1 MVSGLRTYDESKPYL
16 PGVVEATKGALV
28 SDWMVAKDAI
38 VGTSPMKL
46 PDRCV
51 ECGRRISGGRRV
63 ETTLYWYPR
72 WIWVGI
78 LWGVFPAILL
88 YFASRRRLEIS
99 YSLCSDDDRSLRKRK
114 RVAMAAWALFLALLI
129 ATVVTQGNRVYLIAA
144 FVLLF
149 VALILHMMAGVPL
162 TVAGHEDGVF
172 GIKGFGKEFLSTAG
186 ESGTAEAPES

>member
-1 MVSGLRTYDESKPYL
+1 
-16 PGVVEATKGALV
+16 V
-28 SDWMVAKDAI
+28 SDWIVAKDAI

-51 ECGRRISGGRRV
+51 ECGREASGGRRV

-99 YSLCSDDDRSLRKRK
+99 YSLCPDDDRSLRKRK
-114 RVAMAAWALFLALLI
+114 RVAMGIWALFVAF
-129 ATVVTQGNRVYLIAA
+129 VIAA
-144 FVLLF
+144 VATHFNRFCMIAALVLFF
-149 VALILHMMAGVPL
+149 VAWIVQMMTGVPL

-172 GIKGFGKEFLSTAG
+172 GVKGFGKEFLSAAG
-186 ESGTAEAPES
+186 EPGTAEAPKS